1 MSAMARGATARWAP
15 IGVLAAGS
23 VGTMLAAT
31 IVNVALPSII
41 GAFGLGQDQ
50 AQWLSTAFLTS
61 STGFMLLNTWA
72 VACFGMRRTFSAA
85 MCVFIMGSAIGAT
98 SSGLETLVIG
108 RVMQGAGAGLIQPM
122 AMLLIFQSFPENSR
136 GTAIGIY
143 SLGVILSPAFGPVVG
158 GMLIDWADWRIVFV
172 ATVPLALA
180 AIPLAFLFLPDSQ
193 ANGRPGARRAPRL
206 DWQGLVLVIA
216 AIALTLQG
224 LAHGHREGWDDMGAA
239 LRLGGAAVAAG
250 VFLVWEHAHPFP
262 VLNLR
267 LFANAGFVLAGL
279 VILLTG
285 LAIYG
290 STYLVPLFV
299 QLVQHYSPSGA
310 GEVLLPAGIA
320 MVIGFPLAGRIS
332 DHVDARWL
340 LGAGVAM
347 FGASMWLLS
356 GLSAAT
362 GWTTM
367 AAFIALSRIGI
378 ATVMPAANASAMR
391 QVTPE
396 MLAFAAPA
404 ATFLTQAGGALGVA
418 GLSVLLQERAA
429 FHADALAGLVTQAN
443 GQAVEALETMR
454 AGLAEAG
461 FDPSAAQ
468 IGAQQQLASSMWL
481 SAQALAFRD
490 CFFAIGLAFAAL
502 LFVVPLI
509 PQGRGHEKP
518 SKTGSAP

>member
-1 MSAMARGATARWAP
+1 MTAAARWAP
-15 IGVLAAGS
+15 IGVLAVGS
-23 VGTMLAAT
+23 IGTMLAAT

-72 VACFGMRRTFSAA
+72 VAAFGMRRTFVAA

-98 SSGLETLVIG
+98 SSGLEALVIG

-122 AMLLIFQSFPENSR
+122 AMVLIFQSFPERSR
-136 GTAIGIY
+136 GTAIGVY
-143 SLGVILSPAFGPVVG
+143 SLGVILSPAFGPVIG
-158 GMLIDWADWRIVFV
+158 GLLIDWADWRIVFI
-172 ATVPLALA
+172 ATAPLALV
-180 AIPLAFLFLPDSQ
+180 AIPLSLLFLPKRQ
-193 ANGRPGARRAPRL
+193 GAGRAPPL
-206 DWQGLVLVIA
+206 DWQGLALVII
-216 AIALTLQG
+216 AIAMVLQG
-224 LAHGHREGWDDMGAA
+224 LAHGHREGWDDVGTA
-239 LRLGGAAVAAG
+239 LRLGGAALATAA
-250 VFLVWEHAHPFP
+250 FLAWEHSHPFP

-299 QLVQHYSPSGA
+299 QLIQHYSPAGA
-310 GEVLLPAGIA
+310 GQVLLPAGIA
-320 MVIGFPLAGRIS
+320 MVIGYPLAGRIS
-332 DHVDARWL
+332 DRIDARWL
-340 LGAGVAM
+340 LGAGIAM
-347 FGASMWLLS
+347 FGFSMWLLS

-362 GWTTM
+362 GWTAM
-367 AAFIALSRIGI
+367 AVFIALSRIGI

-391 QVTPE
+391 QVGSE

-429 FHADALAGLVTQAN
+429 FHADALAGLMTQTN
-443 GQAVEALETMR
+443 GQAVEALESMR

-461 FDPSAAQ
+461 FGSSAAQ
-468 IGAQQQLASSMWL
+468 IGAQQQLANSMWL
-481 SAQALAFRD
+481 SAQVLAFRD
-490 CFFAIGLAFAAL
+490 CFNVLALAFATL
-502 LFVVPLI
+502 IVVVPFI
-509 PQGRGHEKP
+509 PQGLRREK
-518 SKTGSAP
+518 SRKTGPAPQPID